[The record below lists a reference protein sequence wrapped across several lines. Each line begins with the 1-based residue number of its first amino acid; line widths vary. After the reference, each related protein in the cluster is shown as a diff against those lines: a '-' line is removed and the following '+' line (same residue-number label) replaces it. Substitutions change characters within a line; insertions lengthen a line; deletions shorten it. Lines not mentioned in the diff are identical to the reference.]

1 MLTIIRIKVFLV
13 KIIIFV
19 RLIIISIINIVFEE
33 LLFQDVF
40 KAVCR
45 GRFFYSS
52 V

>member
-19 RLIIISIINIVFEE
+19 RLIIISIINIIFAE

-45 GRFFYSS
+45 GRCFDSS